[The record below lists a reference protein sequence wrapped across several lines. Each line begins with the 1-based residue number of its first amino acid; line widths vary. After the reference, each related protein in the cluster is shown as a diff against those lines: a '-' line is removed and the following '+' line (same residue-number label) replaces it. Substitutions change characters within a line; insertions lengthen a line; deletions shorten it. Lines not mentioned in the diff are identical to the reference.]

1 VAGARPNYMKIAP
14 IHRAMLETGGFDP
27 VFVHTGQHYD
37 WEMSEVFLRDLGLPP
52 PDVELGVGSGSQAEQ
67 TARVML
73 RLEPVLVQH
82 APDVVVVVGDV
93 NSTLGAALA
102 AVKVG
107 IPVAHVEA
115 GLRSFDRTMPEEVNR
130 VLTDVVS
137 EVLFAPSPDG
147 VANLAAE
154 GIAASRV
161 HLVGNVMIDSLEW
174 LLPRAGESDVL
185 DRLGFGPREYLVATL
200 HRPSNVDG
208 DASLTVVVDLLMAA
222 AASLPVLFVVHPRTK
237 KRLIEAGLSARVAS
251 DGVRLVE
258 PLGYL
263 DFLCLISRSAGVL
276 TDSGGIQE
284 ETTVLGVP
292 CLTLRER
299 TERPITVTE
308 GTNQVVG
315 RDRDRVE
322 EAVRRLGNGHAVR
335 PRRPALWDGKAAERA
350 VDVLRARF
358 E

>member
-1 VAGARPNYMKIAP
+1 
-14 IHRAMLETGGFDP
+14 
-27 VFVHTGQHYD
+27 
-37 WEMSEVFLRDLGLPP
+37 
-52 PDVELGVGSGSQAEQ
+52 
-67 TARVML
+67 
-73 RLEPVLVQH
+73 
-82 APDVVVVVGDV
+82 
-93 NSTLGAALA
+93 
-102 AVKVG
+102 
-107 IPVAHVEA
+107 
-115 GLRSFDRTMPEEVNR
+115 
-130 VLTDVVS
+130 
-137 EVLFAPSPDG
+137 
-147 VANLAAE
+147 
-154 GIAASRV
+154 
-161 HLVGNVMIDSLEW
+161 
-174 LLPRAGESDVL
+174 
-185 DRLGFGPREYLVATL
+185 
-200 HRPSNVDG
+200 VDG